1 MVRHFEDQNVAAVSG
16 NVKVGNRRNLLT
28 TWQHVEYIT
37 GFNLERRAFDELNC
51 ITVVPGAIGAWRKR
65 NVVESGYL
73 SEDTLAED
81 TDLTI
86 TFLRQG
92 HRIVYEEKAYAFTE
106 SPEDVKSL
114 IKQRYRWSYG
124 TLQCLWKHRKALF
137 HTKQKR

>member
-51 ITVVPGAIGAWRKR
+51 ITVVPGAIGAWRKK

-86 TFLRQG
+86 TFYVKDIELYMKKKRMLLRS
-92 HRIVYEEKAYAFTE
+92 HLKM
-106 SPEDVKSL
+106 
-114 IKQRYRWSYG
+114 
-124 TLQCLWKHRKALF
+124 
-137 HTKQKR
+137 